1 MKIAPV
7 AEIKARFSAYLNDCK
22 NEPIIVT
29 RNGKAAAVLLPIND
43 DDELERIMMAYSPGL
58 RAILEEG
65 KRQIREESGISH
77 DDFWEET

>member
-22 NEPIIVT
+22 NEPVIVT
-29 RNGKAAAVLLPIND
+29 RNGKAAAVLLPITD
-43 DDELERIMMAYSPGL
+43 DEELERIMIAYSPGL

-65 KRQIREESGISH
+65 KQQIRKEGGISH
-77 DDFWEET
+77 DDFWEKT